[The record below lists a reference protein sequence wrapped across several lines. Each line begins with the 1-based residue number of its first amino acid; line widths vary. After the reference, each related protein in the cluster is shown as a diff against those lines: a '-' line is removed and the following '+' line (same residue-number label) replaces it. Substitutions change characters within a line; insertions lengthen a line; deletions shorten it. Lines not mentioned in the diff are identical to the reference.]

1 MEKKP
6 QNQQLNYVEQYIEE
20 IRNRSDISFVVEDVM
35 TNRLNAA
42 KSILAEEVA
51 EEVKL
56 ITLLATIADNI
67 GQNVEDPKDAYRL
80 LNNALA
86 AYIEARTHRI
96 NTSANTR
103 DMDEACLEVAIMKVN
118 GAPLN

>member
-1 MEKKP
+1 
-6 QNQQLNYVEQYIEE
+6 
-20 IRNRSDISFVVEDVM
+20 M
-35 TNRLNAA
+35 TNRLSAA
-42 KSILAEEVA
+42 KSVLAEEVA

-56 ITLLATIADNI
+56 ITMLATIADSI
-67 GQNVEDPKDAYRL
+67 EQNVEDPKDAYRL

-96 NTSANTR
+96 NTSANSR

-118 GAPLN
+118 GVSLN

>member
-1 MEKKP
+1 MEKNP
-6 QNQQLNYVEQYIEE
+6 QNLHLNYVEQYIEE
-20 IRNRSDISFVVEDVM
+20 IKARSDISFVVEDVM

-56 ITLLATIADNI
+56 ITMLATIADNI

>member
-20 IRNRSDISFVVEDVM
+20 IRNRAEASFVVEDLM
-35 TNRLNAA
+35 TNRLSAA
-42 KSILAEEVA
+42 KSVLAEEVA

-56 ITLLATIADNI
+56 ITMLATIADSI
-67 GQNVEDPKDAYRL
+67 EQNVEDPKDAYRL

-96 NTSANTR
+96 NTSANSR

-118 GAPLN
+118 GVSLN